1 MCARGRG
8 GLLWELLQ
16 LVSHAF
22 CPWNLPRLII
32 GLSCGSSIGMGVPIN
47 GVNSTKVLV
56 ELERHHYVLINRGMR
71 SHLKW
76 PYFKQ
81 TSWARWVQTQMSM
94 GWLYFSGLTLPNQ
107 SPDILVPNMNG
118 DDLFWSFGWGPFGYN
133 QTHGACRTF
142 KSIWLIFFSGPDSR
156 DSWRHCMNTTR
167 FKCPIISYP
176 LVISY
181 RAIENNHL

>member
-1 MCARGRG
+1 MCARERG
-8 GLLWELLQ
+8 GLSWELLQ

-32 GLSCGSSIGMGVPIN
+32 GLSCGSSMGMGVPIH

-71 SHLKW
+71 NHLKW

-81 TSWARWVQTQMSM
+81 TSWARWVQTQMLM
-94 GWLYFSGLTLPNQ
+94 GWLYFFRINIAQSITRHTGTLYERER
-107 SPDILVPNMNG
+107 SILVTIKP
-118 DDLFWSFGWGPFGYN
+118 
-133 QTHGACRTF
+133 HGACRTF
-142 KSIWLIFFSGPDSR
+142 KSIDFVSGPDSY

-181 RAIENNHL
+181 IAIENDHL